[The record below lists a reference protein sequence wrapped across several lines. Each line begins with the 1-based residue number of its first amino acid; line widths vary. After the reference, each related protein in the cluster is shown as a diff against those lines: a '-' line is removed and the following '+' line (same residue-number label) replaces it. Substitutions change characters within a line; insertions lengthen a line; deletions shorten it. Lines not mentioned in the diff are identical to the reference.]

1 MPYAVEENLGGILER
16 KKERKKDRVSDF
28 LLLDAFADTSM
39 SGFNVGY

>member
-16 KKERKKDRVSDF
+16 KKVRVSDF